1 MWAASHHVER
11 DVTSYVSTTAGG
23 AVSRNAPSTVQNRY
37 YCTFSTCEPWAAM
50 LASISTSLPWI
61 HSTASA
67 AREGSLGQAAPR
79 AGGAENRPRNWR
91 ERIQIKKGETPW
103 LASAGTTV
111 PAGAPLSF
119 RFQVVL
125 HNNVRPAAR

>member
-50 LASISTSLPWI
+50 LASILTSLPWD
-61 HSTASA
+61 
-67 AREGSLGQAAPR
+67 SL
-79 AGGAENRPRNWR
+79 NR
-91 ERIQIKKGETPW
+91 ERTSRGKFR
-103 LASAGTTV
+103 ASCSAGRRGGKRAEELARKNSNQEWRNALV
-111 PAGAPLSF
+111 GVCGNDCAC
-119 RFQVVL
+119 R
-125 HNNVRPAAR
+125 RPAVF